1 MSDRHLGALR
11 VLACASRT
19 RIFQLLQSDGGAMP
33 VEEVAAGV
41 GLHVNTAREH
51 LDRLV
56 ASGFVEREAEHRTTR
71 GRPRIFYR
79 SVGNAAVAAV
89 DARTREHLFRL
100 LLDGYG
106 KPMKSPGTNAEE
118 AGEAWASQLDCP
130 GSESSADESADL
142 EVQIAAL
149 RRHFEDL
156 GWEADIDIDAL
167 EVHMRHC
174 PFEGVAGVRREVVC
188 GTHIGLARGMLT
200 RHEGPLAF
208 DRVER
213 PTDLEHCVMHLAWTG
228 GDRAEAEA
236 ARIADANLEAA
247 AAHG

>member
-19 RIFQLLQSDGGAMP
+19 RIYQLLQSDGGAMP
-33 VEEVAAGV
+33 VEEVALGV

-56 ASGFVEREAEHRTTR
+56 ASGFVERETEHRTTR
-71 GRPRIFYR
+71 GRPRILYR

-89 DARTREHLFRL
+89 DARTREHLVRV

-106 KPMKSPGTNAEE
+106 KAVKSPGGAAEE

-130 GSESSADESADL
+130 GSRSSGDDHIDL
-142 EVQIAAL
+142 ETQVAAL
-149 RRHFEDL
+149 NRHFEDL
-156 GWEADIDIDAL
+156 GWEADIDLDAL

-174 PFEGVAGVRREVVC
+174 PFASVAGERREVVC
-188 GTHIGLARGMLT
+188 GTHVGLTRGVLA
-200 RHEGPLAF
+200 RHEGPLGF

-213 PTDLEHCVMHLAWTG
+213 PADLDHCVMHLTG
-228 GDRAEAEA
+228 PRGGSGLSEA
-236 ARIADANLEAA
+236 ADDSVTVSAPA
-247 AAHG
+247 

>member
-19 RIFQLLQSDGGAMP
+19 RIYQLLQNDGGALP
-33 VEEVAAGV
+33 VEEVAQGV

-56 ASGFVEREAEHRTTR
+56 ASGFVERESEHRTTR
-71 GRPRIFYR
+71 GRPRILYR
-79 SVGNAAVAAV
+79 SVGSAAVAAV
-89 DARTREHLFRL
+89 DARTRDHLVRV

-106 KPMKSPGTNAEE
+106 RPMESPGGTAEE
-118 AGEAWASQLDCP
+118 AGQDWASELDCP
-130 GSESSADESADL
+130 GSASSADESADRD
-142 EVQIAAL
+142 EQIAAL
-149 RRHFEDL
+149 RKHFEEL
-156 GWEADIDIDAL
+156 GWESEIDVDAL

-174 PFEGVAGVRREVVC
+174 PFEDVAGVRREVVC
-188 GTHIGLARGMLT
+188 GTHIGLTRGVLA

-213 PTDLEHCVMHLAWTG
+213 PADAEHCTLHLTQA
-228 GDRAEAEA
+228 
-236 ARIADANLEAA
+236 
-247 AAHG
+247 

>member
-1 MSDRHLGALR
+1 
-11 VLACASRT
+11 
-19 RIFQLLQSDGGAMP
+19 MP
-33 VEEVAAGV
+33 VEDVALGV

-56 ASGFVEREAEHRTTR
+56 ASGFVEREAENRTTR

-89 DARTREHLFRL
+89 DARTREHLVRV

-106 KPMKSPGTNAEE
+106 KAMKSPGKNAEA
-118 AGEAWASQLDCP
+118 AGESWASDLDCP
-130 GSESSADESADL
+130 GSPSSADESADL
-142 EVQIAAL
+142 DVQIAAL

-156 GWEADIDIDAL
+156 GWEAEIDIDAL

-174 PFEGVAGVRREVVC
+174 PFEGVASVRREVVC
-188 GTHIGLARGMLT
+188 GTHVGLTRGVLT

-213 PTDLEHCVMHLAWTG
+213 PADLEHCVMHLAWTG
-228 GDRAEAEA
+228 GDRTAAEG
-236 ARIADANLEAA
+236 AA
-247 AAHG
+247 AENRAPAEPVAAV